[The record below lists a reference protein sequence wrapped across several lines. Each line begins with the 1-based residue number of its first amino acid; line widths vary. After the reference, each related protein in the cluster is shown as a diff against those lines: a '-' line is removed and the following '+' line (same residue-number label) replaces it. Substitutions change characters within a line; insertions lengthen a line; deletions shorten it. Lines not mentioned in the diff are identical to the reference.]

1 MININA
7 SDHADLHGGDQ
18 VVAEVGR
25 QQLGVELEGGGP
37 NLLDPG
43 VTRHTRAV
51 HVQYTCSTR
60 AVQVG
65 DTLPVVGEAEVLQLR
80 VQSHRH
86 DLRREVRVSVE
97 WSGSLAFCCYFRG
110 I

>member
-1 MININA
+1 MLD

-43 VTRHTRAV
+43 VTRHTSAVHVQNTCSTRAV

-60 AVQVG
+60 GGQVTCCG
-65 DTLPVVGEAEVLQLR
+65 GGGGAPAP
-80 VQSHRH
+80 
-86 DLRREVRVSVE
+86 
-97 WSGSLAFCCYFRG
+97 GSESSARSEERS
-110 I
+110 

>member
-1 MININA
+1 MPPVLD

-51 HVQYTCSTR
+51 DTCSTR
-60 AVQVG
+60 GGHVTCCGGGGGA
-65 DTLPVVGEAEVLQLR
+65 PAP
-80 VQSHRH
+80 
-86 DLRREVRVSVE
+86 
-97 WSGSLAFCCYFRG
+97 GSESSARSEERS
-110 I
+110 

>member
-1 MININA
+1 MIND
-7 SDHADLHGGDQ
+7 SDHAHLHRGDQ

-51 HVQYTCSTR
+51 HVQYTCSTGGG
-60 AVQVG
+60 QVTCCG
-65 DTLPVVGEAEVLQLR
+65 GGGGAPAPGSESSARSEE
-80 VQSHRH
+80 
-86 DLRREVRVSVE
+86 RREVRV